1 MSELKQKVVFEQ
13 HLNMPKHDD
22 TGLVPGQSFES
33 ERGFTPANETENREL
48 EQAVETAVIPKK
60 KRWGFRSLIVGGLGL
75 AAWQGV
81 DTIWTAWQSADW
93 LTLGWGALVA
103 GGAGMGLAAL
113 TREFLALRRLRNRQ
127 TEKDV
132 AQELADNNEI
142 GKPNRFV
149 KNWPSK
155 A

>member
-22 TGLVPGQSFES
+22 TGLVPGQSFDS
-33 ERGFTPANETENREL
+33 ENGFTPASEADSQAI
-48 EQAVETAVIPKK
+48 EQAVETAVLPKK

-81 DTIWTAWQSADW
+81 DTVWNAWQGADW

-103 GGAGMGLAAL
+103 AGAGMGLAAL

-127 TEKDV
+127 TEKTWHRNWLITMRLV
-132 AQELADNNEI
+132 RP
-142 GKPNRFV
+142 GHSV
-149 KNWPSK
+149 KN
-155 A
+155 